1 MSGLHAARCALC
13 RSFQASS
20 QDIEAQLPGLRI
32 LSSAF
37 ASVRAGDGL
46 CARHERYVSA
56 TSACEAFEA
65 ADRTLTAVRTIGSSA
80 ESSPGC
86 QPA

>member
-13 RSFQASS
+13 RSFQASA
-20 QDIEAQLPGLRI
+20 QGIEAQLPGLRI

-37 ASVRAGDGL
+37 ASVRASDGL

-56 TSACEAFEA
+56 ASGCEAFEA
-65 ADRTLTAVRTIGSSA
+65 ADRAVTAVRNV